1 VWYIKF
7 LFKLKKA
14 DKLYK
19 TNHTKKNNIMRSL
32 LWLVA
37 VICIVVWILGMVGIV
52 PGIDT
57 GNLLHVLLVIA
68 IIVILINLFTGRKPL
83 D

>member
-1 VWYIKF
+1 
-7 LFKLKKA
+7 
-14 DKLYK
+14 
-19 TNHTKKNNIMRSL
+19 MRSL

-37 VICIVVWILGMVGIV
+37 LICIVVWVLGMVGIV
-52 PGIDT
+52 PGMDT
-57 GNLLHVLLVIA
+57 GSLLHVLLVIA